1 MPVGLIGSGC
11 FVPPTVIPNSTI
23 AEWSGAEPEWIA
35 ERTGVETRHYITPGT
50 ATSDLAVEAARSA
63 LTGADRDGLDD
74 NGQSL
79 GLIVVA
85 TSTPDQPQ
93 PSTAAIVQHKLGL
106 TEVPAFDVNAV
117 CCGFIYALAVA
128 EAMLS
133 TRLSGQRGLVIGADI
148 YSTLMDRSD
157 RRTVS
162 LFGDGA
168 GAVLLGPVP
177 DGYGVNAIQLATHG
191 EHRDYVEV
199 VAGGTRRP
207 ADDAARQAGEH
218 LFRMQGRPVRD
229 YALRTLPK
237 VIGAALDQ
245 AGLALH
251 DIDRFVFHQAN
262 TRLVQACARELGLSA
277 DRVPLTA
284 PQFGNTAAASIPMA
298 LHTEHRRRPFRRG
311 DRLVLAGVGGG
322 MTAGAIVL
330 TWY

>member
-23 AEWSGAEPEWIA
+23 AEWSGVEPGWIA
-35 ERTGVETRHYITPGT
+35 ERTGIETRHYITPGT
-50 ATSDLAVEAARSA
+50 TTSDLAVEAARGA
-63 LTGADRDGLDD
+63 LADAGRDGLDD
-74 NGQSL
+74 HGQSL
-79 GLIVVA
+79 GLVVVA

-93 PSTAAIVQHKLGL
+93 PSTAAIVQRKLGL

-117 CCGFIYALAVA
+117 CSGFIYALAVA

-133 TRLSGQRGLVIGADI
+133 TRMAGRRGLVIGADI
-148 YSTLMDRSD
+148 YSTLMDSAD

-168 GAVLLGPVP
+168 GAVVLGPVP
-177 DGYGVNAIQLATHG
+177 EGYGVHAVQLATHG
-191 EHRDYVEV
+191 EHNDYVEV
-199 VAGGTRRP
+199 IAGGTRRP
-207 ADDAARQAGEH
+207 ADNAARQAGEH

-229 YALRTLPK
+229 YALSTLPK
-237 VIGAALDQ
+237 VISAALDQ
-245 AGLALH
+245 AGLTLPA
-251 DIDRFVFHQAN
+251 IDRFVFHQAN
-262 TRLVQACARELGLSA
+262 TRLVEACARELGLSPE
-277 DRVPLTA
+277 RVPLTA

-311 DRLVLAGVGGG
+311 ERLVLAGVGGG
-322 MTAGAIVL
+322 MTAGAVVL